1 MSAALRAYAAREAA
15 TRSEEQSQQQQD
27 NGDTSIAS
35 TEIDAPFTG
44 KKVLISGLLA
54 RPDLNG
60 QTGECT
66 SFSTENSRYA
76 VTVNGEQIALRATNL
91 SIAKSDLADADAFA
105 TGARVKLKDLKAKAD
120 LNGCGGTVVEFD
132 ESKGRFVVE
141 IDGSMQRMLLK
152 AANLER
158 DRRERWAPEMHTAAN
173 LAHINAEMDRY
184 VAEQAKTANPFV
196 GMFGEDGAQQLMQQ
210 EADRKAR
217 QQEEEDAAARG
228 EQVIRMDPHS
238 R

>member
-35 TEIDAPFTG
+35 TGILDAPFTG

-132 ESKGRFVVE
+132 ES
-141 IDGSMQRMLLK
+141 
-152 AANLER
+152 AALSSR
-158 DRRERWAPEMHTAAN
+158 LTAACS
-173 LAHINAEMDRY
+173 
-184 VAEQAKTANPFV
+184 
-196 GMFGEDGAQQLMQQ
+196 GC
-210 EADRKAR
+210 
-217 QQEEEDAAARG
+217 
-228 EQVIRMDPHS
+228 S
-238 R
+238 

>member
-15 TRSEEQSQQQQD
+15 TRSEEQSQQQQND
-27 NGDTSIAS
+27 GDTSIAS

-91 SIAKSDLADADAFA
+91 SISKTDLADADAFA

-141 IDGSMQRMLLK
+141 IHGSMQRMLLK

-173 LAHINAEMDRY
+173 LAHINAEQERY
-184 VAEQAKTANPFV
+184 LQEQAANANPFAQ
-196 GMFGEDGAQQLMQQ
+196 MFGKENADMLM
-210 EADRKAR
+210 K
-217 QQEEEDAAARG
+217 QQEERQAARAA
-228 EQVIRMDPHS
+228 EDE
-238 R
+238 